1 VSDRQGASQFGDG
14 AEVEWV
20 CRLLDNARLE
30 ILPTAKADEIAKG
43 VPERYKL
50 TVTSSP
56 KLGVARTVEL
66 ATELRRR
73 GFTVVPHLAARAVRD
88 RHELA
93 RIIDTLVG
101 AGIDEVFV
109 IGGDQEQP
117 VGAFS
122 GALELLEV
130 LSTLDRRPQTIGVAA
145 YPEGHPKIPSSVLM
159 DMLLK
164 KQPYATYAILQLS
177 FDAGAI
183 LDWLRAA
190 RSQGFHLPVYLCL
203 PGTLRIDRL
212 LRIAVRLGIGQSL
225 RYLEKQQGLLPQL
238 LTGGY
243 RYDPWTLIESLLERF
258 GPDHEQIVGIH
269 WSTFNE
275 LTRTVEWI
283 ESRQRELR
291 VTAR

>member
-1 VSDRQGASQFGDG
+1 MSDRQGASQFGDG

-56 KLGVARTVEL
+56 KLGVVRTVEL

-73 GFTVVPHLAARAVRD
+73 GFTVVPHLAARGVKD
-88 RHELA
+88 KQELA
-93 RIIDTLVG
+93 RVVDALADI
-101 AGIDEVFV
+101 GIDEVFV
-109 IGGDQEQP
+109 IGGDQEHP
-117 VGAFS
+117 VGAFTS
-122 GALELLEV
+122 ALELLDA
-130 LSTLDRRPQTIGVAA
+130 LSTLERRPRTIGIAA
-145 YPEGHPKIPSSVLM
+145 YPEGHPKIPSDVLM
-159 DMLLK
+159 DVLLR
-164 KQPYATYAILQLS
+164 KQQYASYAILQMS
-177 FDAGAI
+177 FDAEAI
-183 LDWLRAA
+183 LGWLRSAK
-190 RSQGFHLPVYLCL
+190 RQGFDLPVYLCL

-243 RYDPWTLIESLLERF
+243 RYDPWSFIQTLLAQF
-258 GPDHEQIVGIH
+258 TPDHEQIVGIH